1 MTRKRETPRNEE
13 STAESPIVA
22 DQRRP
27 NPTGLRIA
35 IGCYVACLLFLA
47 AISFWA
53 NAS

>member
-1 MTRKRETPRNEE
+1 MTPQRTTTRNEQ

-22 DQRRP
+22 DPRRP
-27 NPTGLRIA
+27 NPLGLRIA

-47 AISFWA
+47 AVSFWG